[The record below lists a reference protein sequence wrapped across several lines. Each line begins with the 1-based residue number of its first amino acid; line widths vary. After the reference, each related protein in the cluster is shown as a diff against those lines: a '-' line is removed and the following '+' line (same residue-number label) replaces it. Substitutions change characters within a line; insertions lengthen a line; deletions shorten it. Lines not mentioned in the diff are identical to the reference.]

1 MTDQYDFLF
10 KCVVLGDGGCGK
22 TAIVVRFS
30 QGFFKENY
38 KMTIGVE
45 FAVKSIEVK
54 NAQNY
59 TYNVKL
65 QIWDTGG
72 QDRFQYVR
80 PLYYKGAMGCIILFD
95 ITNRESF
102 DHIPRWIEEIRK
114 EAGEIPTLLVGNKS
128 DLQDQRVVSRKEAEK
143 LAKKLGFLYAES
155 SAKNGVG
162 VGDIFKIL
170 ALMMI
175 GEEVPKELIEDN
187 LAQQLQTSKTPFSES
202 KTQPSPF
209 GITSKPFNIGETEH
223 SEADQRMVS
232 KPKPAQLYNKNSS
245 GVSPKSGF
253 EPIKV
258 KPSLNFSSNSLK
270 VNPFKSSDQNTSST
284 KKLDDIVNDS
294 SLEAVENQGIFT
306 TGTRKTF
313 PKPQPMPSQ
322 TIDSELFI
330 PKPPPNPHIPK
341 VQKSYKLEEKSEQHD
356 VYQVP
361 SANQGNK
368 TPFLESS
375 KEMKSTSGFDNPFLA
390 KKESE
395 SNKSIID
402 SQDQNPFISS
412 SVKKDENKL
421 NSKFKDEQKKVPF
434 IFPTKSIPSSSQ
446 TKPITK
452 STSERSTLDSP
463 RKSANLQQSTPF
475 SSKISSSR
483 TSSTSSL
490 APFIPGQNSNE
501 KKSIENKRELI
512 EKNLELKIP
521 AKTFTGTINPFLTP
535 KSTMIPPVPKK
546 PSPNP
551 FIKQKES
558 INPKQIVCPNC
569 GNVLPRKFKYCNKC
583 GALMK
588 Y

>member
-1 MTDQYDFLF
+1 M
-10 KCVVLGDGGCGK
+10 VIGDGGCGK

-65 QIWDTGG
+65 QIWDAAG
-72 QDRFQYVR
+72 QMRFRYVR

-102 DHIPRWIEEIRK
+102 DHIPMWIEEIRK
-114 EAGEIPTLLVGNKS
+114 EVGEIPTLLVGNKS
-128 DLQDQRVVSRKEAEK
+128 DLQDQRVVSQKEAEK
-143 LAKKLGFLYAES
+143 LAKKLGFLYVES

-175 GEEVPKELIEDN
+175 GEEVPKELIEEN
-187 LAQQLQTSKTPFSES
+187 LAQQLRTSETPFSES

-209 GITSKPFNIGETEH
+209 DITSKPFNIGETEH
-223 SEADQRMVS
+223 SEAEQRMVS
-232 KPKPAQLYNKNSS
+232 KPKPAPLYNKNSS

-258 KPSLNFSSNSLK
+258 KPSLNFSSNSFK
-270 VNPFKSSDQNTSST
+270 VNPFKSSDQNISST

-313 PKPQPMPSQ
+313 PKPQPMSSQ

-330 PKPPPNPHIPK
+330 PKPPPNPHIPN
-341 VQKSYKLEEKSEQHD
+341 VLKSDKLEDNSKQH
-356 VYQVP
+356 YIHTIP
-361 SANQGNK
+361 STNQGNSS
-368 TPFLESS
+368 PFSESS
-375 KEMKSTSGFDNPFLA
+375 KEVKSTSGFENPFIA
-390 KKESE
+390 KKEPE
-395 SNKSIID
+395 LNNSIIVP
-402 SQDQNPFISS
+402 QEQNPFISS
-412 SVKKDENKL
+412 SVKKNGDKL
-421 NSKFKDEQKKVPF
+421 STSSKDNSQKNTIPF
-434 IFPTKSIPSSSQ
+434 IFPTKPTTSSSL
-446 TKPITK
+446 TNHKTT
-452 STSERSTLDSP
+452 STSEISTVNLPNNSFT
-463 RKSANLQQSTPF
+463 KEQSAPH
-475 SSKISSSR
+475 SSKLSSSGIHS
-483 TSSTSSL
+483 TSSSSL
-490 APFIPGQNSNE
+490 APFIPGQDSNE
-501 KKSIENKRELI
+501 KKSFENKRELL
-512 EKNLELKIP
+512 EKKLELKIP
-521 AKTFTGTINPFLTP
+521 AKTFTGTVNPFLTP

-551 FIKQKES
+551 FIKQRES
-558 INPKQIVCPNC
+558 ISPKQIVCPNC
-569 GNVLPRKFKYCNKC
+569 GNVLPKKFKYCNKC
-583 GALMK
+583 GVLMK